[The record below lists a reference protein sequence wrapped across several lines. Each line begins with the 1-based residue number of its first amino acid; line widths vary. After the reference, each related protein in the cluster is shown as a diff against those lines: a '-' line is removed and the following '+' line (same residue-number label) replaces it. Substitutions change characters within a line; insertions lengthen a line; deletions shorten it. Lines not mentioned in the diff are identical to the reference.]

1 MSPFNQY
8 ILKIYINLLHFIVK
22 FNVNSTCYM
31 FHGQPI
37 EPDSLKR
44 YKKAKKINQNWNH
57 QQGTFFL
64 CVTLNNFGIIH
75 CN

>member
-1 MSPFNQY
+1 MSQSNNILFFKGKRYNFSRTEENLMSPFNEY

-44 YKKAKKINQNWNH
+44 YKKAKKD
-57 QQGTFFL
+57 
-64 CVTLNNFGIIH
+64 
-75 CN
+75 

>member
-22 FNVNSTCYM
+22 SNVNSTCYM

-44 YKKAKKINQNWNH
+44 YKK
-57 QQGTFFL
+57 
-64 CVTLNNFGIIH
+64 
-75 CN
+75 

>member
-1 MSPFNQY
+1 MSTFNEY
-8 ILKIYINLLHFIVK
+8 ILNIYINLLHFIVK
-22 FNVNSTCYM
+22 SNVNSTCYM

-57 QQGTFFL
+57 QQG
-64 CVTLNNFGIIH
+64 
-75 CN
+75 

>member
-1 MSPFNQY
+1 MSPFNEY

-44 YKKAKKINQNWNH
+44 YKKAKKINQNWSP
-57 QQGTFFL
+57 QQG
-64 CVTLNNFGIIH
+64 
-75 CN
+75 